1 MRFKGQRALVTGA
14 GKGIGRQT
22 AHLLHDGGATVVAL
36 SHSVADLESLQE
48 EIGCETTVCD
58 LADPAAARDVTKK
71 AVICATVR

>member
-36 SHSVADLESLQE
+36 SRSVADLESLQE
-48 EIGCETTVCD
+48 EIGCETTICD
-58 LADPAAARDVTKK
+58 LAAARNAAKK